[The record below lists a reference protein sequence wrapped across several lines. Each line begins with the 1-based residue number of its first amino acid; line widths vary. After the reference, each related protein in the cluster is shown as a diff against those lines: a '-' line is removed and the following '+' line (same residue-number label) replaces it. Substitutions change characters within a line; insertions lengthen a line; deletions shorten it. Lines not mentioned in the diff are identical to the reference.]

1 MKVLSF
7 CLFDSS
13 KYKTQHDFG
22 NIEKY
27 ALGAV
32 KNALIKNDYFPD
44 WEMRVYCDNDL
55 GIDNVRKL
63 EKLNVNVINVEDQK
77 GGIYYP
83 KYEDANTV
91 YGMFW
96 RFVPA
101 SDPSVE
107 YFVSRD
113 CDSRFSE
120 REVCAVNEWIE
131 SGKPFHIIRD
141 HPGGHGWVI
150 NGGMWGC
157 VGGFIE
163 NIDQSI
169 MEFLSTTYWS
179 HQQAADQ
186 KFLEQC
192 IYPVVKNHALIHDEY
207 FNYEGTAIPIKRDR
221 KIDDFA
227 FIGEPFDEND
237 RPSGNHRDMIK
248 QRYM

>member
-22 NIEKY
+22 NMEKY
-27 ALGAV
+27 VLGAV
-32 KNALIKNDYFPD
+32 RNATIKNDYFPD

-55 GIDNVRKL
+55 NIDNVKKL
-63 EKLNVNVINVEDQK
+63 EKLNVNVINIEKQIDD
-77 GGIYYP
+77 IYYP
-83 KYEDANTV
+83 KYENSNTV

-101 SDPSVE
+101 SDTNVE

-131 SGKPFHIIRD
+131 SKKQFHIIRD

-157 VGGFIE
+157 MGGFIE
-163 NIDQSI
+163 DIDKSI
-169 MEFLSTTYWS
+169 KNFLENSHWA

-186 KFLEQC
+186 RFLEEC
-192 IYPVVKNHALIHDEY
+192 IYPVVKNYALVHDEY
-207 FNYEGTAIPIKRDR
+207 FNYEGNAVKIKRDR

-237 RPSGNHRDMIK
+237 NPSGNHRNMII
-248 QRYM
+248 QRYG